1 MANRARG
8 EVAVCI
14 GDAEA
19 ILCLT
24 LGALAEVQAALEAR
38 TLGEIAA
45 RLSSASPA
53 DMLTVLGALLRGGGQ
68 EELAAQCSVLPVSP
82 HQAARWIA
90 EAFEAALD
98 DD

>member
-8 EVAVCI
+8 ELAVRI
-14 GDAEA
+14 GETEA
-19 ILCLT
+19 CLCLT
-24 LGALAEVQAALEAR
+24 LGALAEIQAALEAC

-53 DMLTVLGALLRGGGQ
+53 DMLAVLGALLRGGRQ
-68 EELAAQCSVLPVSP
+68 ADLAARLAGLPVSP
-82 HQAARWIA
+82 QQAARWITD
-90 EAFEAALD
+90 AFEAALD